1 MFIQRGRH
9 DCGPTALAM
18 VLRYWDAAFDVRP
31 LLDAPADV
39 RVSAA
44 SLRDT
49 ARAAGFSAFVVQ
61 GTVDDLVHEIK
72 AGRPVILGMA
82 KPTATGPIAHY
93 EVLIGFH
100 PASGRVALL
109 DPAVGPRQA
118 SYRDLLEEW
127 TPTGSVL
134 LAVLPRRA
142 TEGS

>member
-18 VLRYWDAAFDVRP
+18 VLRYWDPTFDVNP
-31 LLDAPADV
+31 LLQAPLDE

-44 SLRDT
+44 NLRDR

-72 AGRPVILGMA
+72 AGRPAILGVA

-93 EVLIGFH
+93 EVLVGFH
-100 PASGRVALL
+100 PATGRVALL
-109 DPAVGPRQA
+109 DPAVGPRQT

-134 LAVLPRRA
+134 LAVLPHKKPD
-142 TEGS
+142 GS